1 MEAARSAARKY
12 VNNQAST
19 AKWEIVDRFE
29 FASGVTDRAAGVA
42 FALQRKHGSWNSNH
56 AFSEFMAGGGLMTDK
71 SAEAGL
77 IGLTAIAVFEA
88 LKERD
93 APQ

>member
-1 MEAARSAARKY
+1 
-12 VNNQAST
+12 
-19 AKWEIVDRFE
+19 
-29 FASGVTDRAAGVA
+29 
-42 FALQRKHGSWNSNH
+42 
-56 AFSEFMAGGGLMTDK
+56 MAGGGLMTDK